1 MKNVLIAA
9 FMAFVAIPF
18 AAQAQKIAGPTKP
31 QTAAVDYFLKIE
43 GVDGESDGKDCRK
56 CWIEIES
63 VAWGT
68 PTPSPARAGGG
79 GGGAGKVSV
88 HDISMIPS
96 TDHSTP
102 KLQEAVATGKHFK
115 KAVLFVRKAGKE
127 QHEYLTY
134 ELENVLISSFSA
146 QNNAGDPVP
155 TESFSLNFT
164 KITYSWTDA
173 SGKTKN
179 LGAGQTPE
187 SVLRKFAGK

>member
-9 FMAFVAIPF
+9 FMAFVAAPF
-18 AAQAQKIAGPTKP
+18 ATQAQKIAGPTKP

-63 VAWGT
+63 IAWGT

-88 HDISMIPS
+88 HDISMTPS
-96 TDHSTP
+96 TDRSTP
-102 KLQEAVATGKHFK
+102 KLQEAVAKGTHIK

-127 QHEYLTY
+127 QQEYLTY

-146 QNNAGDPVP
+146 QNNTGGQAPS
-155 TESFSLNFT
+155 ESFSLNLT

-173 SGKTKN
+173 SGKTKT

-187 SVLRKFAGK
+187 SVFRKFVGK